1 MRRPGIEQG
10 QKYGFNQVGMLSYTC
25 KTAIKAV
32 IYLASRSMEGGK
44 AGIKE
49 TAERINASEH
59 TVGKILQ
66 TLAKRG
72 LINSIK
78 GPSGG
83 FYVNEDQ
90 LYQPIGTIVESIEG
104 KEIFKEC
111 GLGLSKCSAQH
122 PCPIHD
128 EYQVAR
134 DLVERLFNEKKVK
147 DLCDPVN
154 NGLAH
159 LIG

>member
-1 MRRPGIEQG
+1 
-10 QKYGFNQVGMLSYTC
+10 MLSYTC

-32 IYLASRSMEGGK
+32 IYLASRSIAGEK

-49 TAERINASEH
+49 TASHINASEH

-66 TLAKRG
+66 TLARQG
-72 LINSIK
+72 IINSLK

-83 FYVNEDQ
+83 FFITESQ
-90 LYQPIGTIVESIEG
+90 QEQSISRIVESIEG
-104 KEIFKEC
+104 KAVFKEC
-111 GLGLSKCSAQH
+111 GLGLSQCSAAH

-128 EYQVAR
+128 EYKVAR
-134 DLVERLFNEKKVK
+134 DLVEKLFREKKIK
-147 DLCDPVN
+147 DLSDPVTS
-154 NGLAH
+154 GVAY

>member
-1 MRRPGIEQG
+1 
-10 QKYGFNQVGMLSYTC
+10 MLSYTC

-32 IYLASRSMEGGK
+32 IYLASKTAVSEK

-49 TAERINASEH
+49 IAQHINASEH

-66 TLAKRG
+66 TLARQG
-72 LINSIK
+72 LINSMK

-83 FYVNEDQ
+83 FYINEAQQDE
-90 LYQPIGTIVESIEG
+90 PISTIVETIEG
-104 KEIFKEC
+104 KNIFKEC
-111 GLGLSKCSAQH
+111 GLGLSKCSALH

-128 EYQVAR
+128 EYKIAR
-134 DLVERLFNEKKVK
+134 DLVENLFQQKKVK
-147 DLCDPVN
+147 DLCDPVTH
-154 NGLAH
+154 GLAY